1 MRVGFAALLS
11 HWRRHPLQL
20 FTLLIGL
27 ALATAL
33 WSAVQAINAEAR
45 RSYAEAS
52 QLFGGGDQQ
61 FLTRRDG
68 ADIDIAVFVALR
80 QAGWQVSPVIER
92 PVLINGRQITLI
104 GIDPVSANPG
114 MVPIEMGRMLSETPT
129 RILQLPGS
137 GFAAPEFIADTL
149 DSLPNDWPI
158 LEPSASIPPRTVI
171 MDIGAVSKLAGPGL
185 SRLTLAATQ
194 PQGRKALTDIAPDLQ
209 IETSAAAND
218 LTQLTNSFHLNLTAF
233 GLLSFGVGLFIVQA
247 STGLAFEQRRPLVRT
262 LRALGMPLSQV
273 LTMMAAELLG
283 LALIAGVAGVGLG
296 YLIAGALLPDVAAT
310 LRGLYGAPVGNG
322 LPFDPLW
329 ALAGLGMALIGAA
342 AAAFGGLISIA
353 RMPLLASAQPR
364 AWARQ
369 SRRVILVQAVCGIG
383 LMGLGALS
391 LPLIGGLVAGFA
403 MLGGLLLGAALLL
416 PAVLSVLLSQATRM
430 ARSVTAQWFWA
441 DTSQQLKGL
450 SLALMALLLA
460 LATNVGVGTMVSSF
474 RLTFTGWLD
483 QRLVSE
489 LYITTRTNDEA
500 AALEAW
506 LTPRVDAVLPI
517 WSVESRI
524 AARPADVFG
533 IIDHPTYSDNW
544 PLLDQLPDVWERVHT
559 DKIAL
564 VNEQLARRAGLSA
577 GDMVTVEPGWDM
589 TVGGVFS
596 DYGNPNGQVIVSL
609 DALLE
614 RHPDVPRLRYGV
626 RIAPDRAD
634 DLRTELVEGFGLPAI
649 QITDQASIKAF
660 SLSVFEKTFSVTA
673 ALNILTL
680 SVAGFA
686 IFTSLLTL
694 ASLRLPQVAP
704 VWALG
709 LTRRRLSVLEL
720 GRSLVLAALTFV
732 LAVPLGLVLA
742 WILLS
747 VVNVE
752 AFGWQ
757 LPMFIFP
764 VQWVWLWASAMIAA
778 LLASAWPVWRMSRLA
793 PADFLRVFSNER

>member
-1 MRVGFAALLS
+1 M
-11 HWRRHPLQL
+11 QL
-20 FTLLIGL
+20 FTLLMGL

-33 WSAVQAINAEAR
+33 WSAVQAINSEAR

-52 QLFGGGDQQ
+52 QLFGGGTQQ
-61 FLTRRDG
+61 FLKRRDG
-68 ADIDIAVFVALR
+68 ADIGMAVFVALR

-92 PVLINGRQITLI
+92 PVLINGRQIKLI
-104 GIDPVSANPG
+104 GIDAISATPS
-114 MVPIEMGRMLSETPT
+114 MLPIEMGRLLSEAPT
-129 RILQLPGS
+129 QVLQPPGI
-137 GFAAPEFIADTL
+137 GFAAPEFIAEMGRD
-149 DSLPNDWPI
+149 LPSGWPP
-158 LEPSASIPPRTVI
+158 LEIAASIPPSTVI
-171 MDIGAVSKLAGPGL
+171 MDIGTVSKLAGPGL
-185 SRLTLAATQ
+185 SRLTVAPVQ
-194 PQGRKALTDIAPDLQ
+194 PMIRTELNDIAPELQ
-209 IETSAAAND
+209 IETSNDAND

-262 LRALGMPLSQV
+262 LRALGMPLERV
-273 LTMMAAELLG
+273 LFMMGIELLA
-283 LALIAGVAGVGLG
+283 LALIAGIAGVGLG
-296 YLIAGALLPDVAAT
+296 YVIAGALLPDVAAT

-322 LPFDPLW
+322 LPFDPFW
-329 ALAGLGMALIGAA
+329 ALAGIGMALAGAA
-342 AAAFGGLISIA
+342 AAALGGLISIA

-364 AWARQ
+364 AWVRQ
-369 SRRVILVQAVCGIG
+369 SRRVVVVQALCGVG
-383 LMGLGALS
+383 LMTLGAVS
-391 LPLIGGLVAGFA
+391 LPLIGGLAAGFA

-416 PAVLSVLLSQATRM
+416 PAILTLLLGQATRM
-430 ARSVTAQWFWA
+430 ARSITAQWFWA

-489 LYITTRTNDEA
+489 MYITTRTNDEA

-506 LTPRVDAVLPI
+506 LIPRVDAVLPI
-517 WSVESRI
+517 WSVETRI
-524 AARPADVFG
+524 AGRAADVFG
-533 IIDHPTYSDNW
+533 IIDHPTYADNW
-544 PLLDQLPDVWERVHT
+544 PLLDRIPDVWTRVQT
-559 DKIAL
+559 DQVAL
-564 VNEQLARRAGLSA
+564 VNEQLARRAELSA
-577 GDMVTVEPGWDM
+577 GDMVTVEPGWEM
-589 TVGGVFS
+589 TVGGIFS

-609 DALLE
+609 EALLE
-614 RHPDVPRLRYGV
+614 RHADVPRLRYGV
-626 RIAPDRAD
+626 RIDPDRAD
-634 DLRTELVEGFGLPAI
+634 RLRAELVNDFGLPAL
-649 QITDQASIKAF
+649 QITDQASIKSF
-660 SLSVFEKTFSVTA
+660 SLNVFEKTFSVTA
-673 ALNILTL
+673 ALNVLTL

-709 LTRRRLSVLEL
+709 LTRRQLSVLEL

-742 WILLS
+742 WVLLS
-747 VVNVE
+747 IVNVE
-752 AFGWQ
+752 AFGWR
-757 LPMFIFP
+757 LPMFVFP
-764 VQWVWLWASAMIAA
+764 GQWVWLCISALVAA